1 MKKSKVAKMEHDL
14 PRTPKEAM
22 AHKVDTVSS
31 ESDMSHE
38 KSEADREREAEMDLD
53 HLLHAEK
60 IKGDSKRME
69 YVQKA
74 ADRKHKAIRSIADL
88 KMAGQAIAAEK
99 RKAVMGKK

>member
-74 ADRKHKAIRSIADL
+74 ATRKHHAIRSIADI
-88 KMAGQAIAAEK
+88 KMAGQALAHEK
-99 RKAVMGKK
+99 RMGLKKKV